1 MQTLDACIKVL
12 IHLYSVAV
20 ELKLRGIEQG
30 LCRGKARH
38 DLIERL
44 NKAEDVDHR
53 AVGHCSGDI
62 TRNGIYKRRSEIRL
76 SELLRPC
83 ALAVENIAVALN
95 EYVTRAEH
103 VCQLADL
110 LSVGYRLIERL
121 VKVVRYEYCKVCVV
135 GLEVLVG
142 VTVYDCKTSVVVFL
156 RDDSAGVL
164 AEGAHLILERPRISY
179 ELALVQYAV
188 NLFHYLIAYLN
199 ANADIDRSG
208 LMRYVVLGA
217 DTLEPVRTAS
227 TGGNYG
233 MLCGDLGLLLAVGN
247 EYTLALAVND
257 GEIGALVAE
266 QHFNALLLEIL
277 LDTEV
282 YLVCMLGAEM
292 TDGAV
297 DEAQARHNSALAY
310 LLDLFGVSEAFNVSI
325 RTELEI
331 DLIGIIDRLCS
342 ELLADKRRQI
352 SADIGTEREL
362 AVGECARTGEAG
374 GDVAVRLAV
383 DTLLCYRLRAMTL
396 FDRQTLF
403 YYYYI
408 SLGFAQQQL
417 ICGKDARRT
426 CAYDDEIAI

>member
-1 MQTLDACIKVL
+1 MG
-12 IHLYSVAV
+12 
-20 ELKLRGIEQG
+20 KL
-30 LCRGKARH
+30 LFP
-38 DLIERL
+38 
-44 NKAEDVDHR
+44 R
-53 AVGHCSGDI
+53 A
-62 TRNGIYKRRSEIRL
+62 L
-76 SELLRPC
+76 S
-83 ALAVENIAVALN
+83 VENIAETLDEN
-95 EYVTRAEH
+95 MSRTQH
-103 VCQLADL
+103 IGQLADL

-164 AEGAHLILERPRISY
+164 TEGAHLILERPRISY

-208 LMRYVVLGA
+208 LMRYVMLGA

-257 GEIGALVAE
+257 GEIGAFVTE

-297 DEAQARHNSALAY
+297 DEPQTRHDGALTY
-310 LLDLFGVSEAFNVSI
+310 LLDLLCVAETLDMGISA
-325 RTELEI
+325 ELEVDFI
-331 DLIGIIDRLCS
+331 RIVYRLGGK
-342 ELLADKRRQI
+342 LLTDKRRQI
-352 SADIGTEREL
+352 SADIGAEREL
-362 AVGECARTGEAG
+362 TVGECTRAREARS
-374 GDVAVRLAV
+374 DMTMRLAV
-383 DTLLCYRLRAMTL
+383 YTLLCYRFGAVAFFDGQTL
-396 FDRQTLF
+396 FDD
-403 YYYYI
+403 YYL
-408 SLGFAQQQL
+408 SLGLAKQQL